1 MKRFILFI
9 IVTLV
14 ACEDSKKKVE
24 TPAGNEWDLEGWELI
39 WNDEFK
45 NPELNLD
52 KWSYEIGGH
61 GWGNNELQF
70 YTDNDSTAFIE
81 DGNLVLRAK
90 VVPQGT
96 GSSNNLRYFTSARLR
111 TSGKGDWRYGRI
123 EVKAKLALGQ
133 GIWPAIWMLPTDWM
147 YGGWPQ
153 SGEIDIMEHVGYD
166 PGHVHGSIHTESYN
180 HKTNTQK
187 GGSLKLDNIDTAFY
201 VYAIEWFEDRIDFF
215 INDDKYYSFQNDNNN
230 NFKTWPFNQRFHLLI
245 NIAVG
250 GDWPG
255 SPDETTSFP
264 TEMKIDYVRVYQKT
278 EL

>member
-1 MKRFILFI
+1 MKRFILLVI
-9 IVTLV
+9 ATLV

-45 NPELNLD
+45 NSELNLD

-96 GSSNNLRYFTSARLR
+96 GSPDNLRYFTSARLR

-123 EVKAKLALGQ
+123 EVKAKMALGQ

-153 SGEIDIMEHVGYD
+153 SGEIDIMEYD
-166 PGHVHGSIHTESYN
+166 YYRKDKIHTTVHMANENGDPVYFTSIKNNISNVSEEFHVY
-180 HKTNTQK
+180 
-187 GGSLKLDNIDTAFY
+187 SLEWTSNELIFLIDNII
-201 VYAIEWFEDRIDFF
+201 V
-215 INDDKYYSFQNDNNN
+215 YSF
-230 NFKTWPFNQRFHLLI
+230 
-245 NIAVG
+245 NIRLC
-250 GDWPG
+250 
-255 SPDETTSFP
+255 F
-264 TEMKIDYVRVYQKT
+264 
-278 EL
+278 

>member
-180 HKTNTQK
+180 HKINTQK
-187 GGSLKLDNIDTAFY
+187 GGSLKLDSIDTAFY

>member
-1 MKRFILFI
+1 MKRFIL
-9 IVTLV
+9 LV
-14 ACEDSKKKVE
+14 ITSLIACEDSKKKVE

-70 YTDNDSTAFIE
+70 YTDNDSTSFIE

-96 GSSNNLRYFTSARLR
+96 GSPDNLRYFTSARLR

-180 HKTNTQK
+180 HKINTQR
-187 GGSLKLDNIDTAFY
+187 GGSLKLDSIDTVFY

-255 SPDETTSFP
+255 SPDETTNFP
-264 TEMKIDYVRVYQKT
+264 TEMKIDYVRVYQKI

>member
-1 MKRFILFI
+1 MKRFILLI
-9 IVTLV
+9 IATLV

-180 HKTNTQK
+180 HKINTQK
-187 GGSLKLDNIDTAFY
+187 GGSLKLDSIDTAFY